1 MIQMQRTVYTQA
13 APDAVFAYLADFTT
27 TEQWDPGTVRT
38 VRVAGDGGVGTRYEN
53 TSTFAGRTSDLV
65 YEVTEVTPGKS
76 IRLRGE
82 NSSLIAHD
90 TITVRPDSDGSQVT
104 YQIEFAFQG
113 LLRWAEPLLRLA
125 VGNLMDNG
133 AQGLRRE
140 LAKI

>member
-1 MIQMQRTVYTQA
+1 MIQMQRDVTTGA
-13 APDAVFAYLADFTT
+13 APGAVFAYLADFTT
-27 TEQWDPGTVRT
+27 TEAWDPGTVRT

-53 TSTFAGRTSDLV
+53 TSKFAGRTSELV
-65 YEVTEVTPGKS
+65 YEVIGVTPGES

-90 TITVRPDSDGSQVT
+90 TISVRPHPDGSQVT
-104 YQIEFAFQG
+104 YRVEFAFQG

-133 AQGLRRE
+133 ARGLRRE

>member
-1 MIQMQRTVYTQA
+1 MIQMQRDVTTEA

-27 TEQWDPGTVRT
+27 TEAWDPGTVRT
-38 VRVAGDGGVGTRYEN
+38 VRVTGDGGVGTRYEN
-53 TSTFAGRTSDLV
+53 TSKFAGRTSELV
-65 YEVTEVTPGKS
+65 YEVIGVTPGES

-90 TITVRPDSDGSQVT
+90 TITVRPHPDGSQVT
-104 YQIEFAFQG
+104 YRVEFAFQG
-113 LLRWAEPLLRLA
+113 LLRWAEPLLRFA

>member
-1 MIQMQRTVYTQA
+1 MIQMQRDVTTEA

-27 TEQWDPGTVRT
+27 TEAWDPGTVRT

-53 TSTFAGRTSDLV
+53 TSKFAGRTSELV
-65 YEVTEVTPGKS
+65 YEVIGVTPGES
-76 IRLRGE
+76 IRLRDE

-90 TITVRPDSDGSQVT
+90 TITVRPHPDGSQVT
-104 YQIEFAFQG
+104 YRVEFAFQG

-133 AQGLRRE
+133 ARGLRRE

>member
-1 MIQMQRTVYTQA
+1 MT
-13 APDAVFAYLADFTT
+13 
-27 TEQWDPGTVRT
+27 PG
-38 VRVAGDGGVGTRYEN
+38 
-53 TSTFAGRTSDLV
+53 
-65 YEVTEVTPGKS
+65 GKS

-133 AQGLRRE
+133 AQGCAANSRKSESYTSPTAMVQYCHTQFRSASL
-140 LAKI
+140 